1 MVMEAVLWIVRTG
14 SPWRDLPKGFGK
26 WDSVFQRYRRWYK
39 AGRFAGIF
47 AEISGEPDTG
57 YAIVNGCIVKV
68 PIGGV
73 DSLPVRRC
81 RPFQLIGFLL
91 LLRGRAGKG
100 VLLFT
105 DVAGKCRLL
114 AFERFQI
121 GTQFQQ
127 RIFSTS
133 DTAFSRTRRRCFATI
148 CSASVTRCA
157 CAAIFCLT
165 CLRCSCKR
173 ARLPCSAWRSF
184 S

>member
-14 SPWRDLPKGFGK
+14 SPWRDLPKGFDK
-26 WDSVFQRYRRWYK
+26 WDSVFQRCRRWYK

-57 YAIVNGCIVKV
+57 YAIVNGSIVKV

-105 DVAGKCRLL
+105 DVAGKCRFL

-121 GTQFQQ
+121 ATQFQQ

-133 DTAFSRTRRRCFATI
+133 DTVFPRTRRCRFATI
-148 CSASVTRCA
+148 CFAGVIRCT

-165 CLRCSCKR
+165 YLHCACRR
-173 ARLPCSAWRSF
+173 ARLFCSALCS